1 MFSRLAHLSG
11 VDFFGTDQVVTQSF
25 IGGLYLDQGLEAVK
39 QWLYPLFRPYA
50 KAAYLIVRQQH
61 GLPVL
66 PTPAPSPRS
75 TPITESDAADLGTT
89 ATMTTTT
96 GHLALFNQHLQK
108 SNRLV
113 EWIYSDPLKE
123 GNSDLNMSPE
133 ITRGMKTTPV
143 WYVKVMVDG
152 EFYGKGRG
160 SNKKAARNEAAK
172 VGLEKMGIFVW

>member
-1 MFSRLAHLSG
+1 MFLRFAHFVEYPLSP
-11 VDFFGTDQVVTQSF
+11 TDHMVTQSF
-25 IGGLYLDQGLEAVK
+25 IGGLYLDQGLDAVT

-66 PTPAPSPRS
+66 PTPASSPRS
-75 TPITESDAADLGTT
+75 TPPAESDVADLP
-89 ATMTTTT
+89 TMTTTT

-113 EWIYSDPLKE
+113 EWIYSDPLKDD
-123 GNSDLNMSPE
+123 SLDLNVSPE
-133 ITRGMKTTPV
+133 ITKGMKTTPV